1 MEVLLFFTHSRV
13 NTNIWCLGLLWL
25 DMHSHHTAANLFLPS
40 YYCSQ
45 IKPSYFA
52 SMLNSILVFTASSPP
67 AACTEFHTKPL
78 VYISAAIKPRPRRE
92 VPQRVAEVQG
102 WELIFNFCDVARTH
116 PFALGKKNPQ
126 PDLLTPHLS
135 SCVFLGVYFAFGGHF
150 GTFFT
155 SWILFPNWPVKSF
168 SHAEIISRAKLGN
181 LRQLG
186 NLTAG
191 WTVACNKR
199 QCE

>member
-1 MEVLLFFTHSRV
+1 MPWTSLIRHAFSPHSCKPFF
-13 NTNIWCLGLLWL
+13 
-25 DMHSHHTAANLFLPS
+25 PS
-40 YYCSQ
+40 CYCSQ

-52 SMLNSILVFTASSPP
+52 SILNSILVFTASSPP

-78 VYISAAIKPRPRRE
+78 VYISTAIKPRPRRE
-92 VPQRVAEVQG
+92 VPKRVTEVQG
-102 WELIFNFCDVARTH
+102 YELIFNFCSPSPIH
-116 PFALGKKNPQ
+116 PFALGKNLQ
-126 PDLLTPHLS
+126 ADLLTPQFSL
-135 SCVFLGVYFAFGGHF
+135 CVFFVIFSFSGHS

-155 SWILFPNWPVKSF
+155 SWIPFPNWPVKSF